1 LAYWRGNVFAPAGMA
16 IFELTGNA
24 NASVANGTT
33 NASGARRRGHVL
45 FHCSPTFSAFTR
57 HHALR
62 LV

>member
-1 LAYWRGNVFAPAGMA
+1 MFAPAGMA